1 MLTLETLTTNVDDVS
16 QNSSLLDISTATT
29 TTTTTIATKIKIV
42 TKTATK
48 TEIVTTNMTMTHSS
62 NTIRRPRPRSWPQT
76 WTRRVVVIP
85 LIVVLLTLRMMTIIR
100 MLAKI
105 ILTIWVIWRRYI
117 IGYINNKH
125 KSLVPL
131 FFSSSST
138 LTFNL
143 FFKI

>member
-1 MLTLETLTTNVDDVS
+1 MLTMLSGFFSFRYFYNYDYDYS
-16 QNSSLLDISTATT
+16 YNNDYNSHDYNRDQDQDRDQDRDRDH
-29 TTTTTIATKIKIV
+29 
-42 TKTATK
+42 
-48 TEIVTTNMTMTHSS
+48 EMTMTRSS

-105 ILTIWVIWRRYI
+105 ILTIWVIWRRYRI
-117 IGYINNKH
+117 DYINNKH
-125 KSLVPL
+125 RSLVPL

>member
-1 MLTLETLTTNVDDVS
+1 MANVDDVVLVS
-16 QNSSLLDISTATT
+16 QNSSLLDISTTTTMTT
-29 TTTTTIATKIKIV
+29 TTATTMTIIAMTTIATKIK
-42 TKTATK
+42 
-48 TEIVTTNMTMTHSS
+48 IVTTNMTMTHSS
-62 NTIRRPRPRSWPQT
+62 NTIRRPRLRSWPQT

-105 ILTIWVIWRRYI
+105 ILTIWVIWRRYRI
-117 IGYINNKH
+117 DYINNKH
-125 KSLVPL
+125 RSLVPL